1 MKKRLL
7 AAFFLLF
14 SVCAIAQSRKEVQV
28 GKAVE
33 EMRQLMIN
41 PEREGLDQMT
51 DKQLSY
57 GHSSGIIDNKSDFI
71 EKLLSGRSDFV
82 SIELKDQTI
91 QVSGKVAIVRHA
103 LVAKTNDSGNPG
115 VVQLKVLLVWK
126 KKGKGWKMLARQAVK

>member
-41 PEREGLDQMT
+41 PEKEGLDQMT
-51 DKQLSY
+51 DEQLSY
-57 GHSSGIIDNKSDFI
+57 GHSSGVIDNKSDFI

-115 VVQLKVLLVWK
+115 EVQLKVLLVWK
-126 KKGKGWKMLARQAVK
+126 KKGKGWKLLARQAVK

>member
-41 PEREGLDQMT
+41 PEKEGLDQMT
-51 DKQLSY
+51 DEQLSY
-57 GHSSGIIDNKSDFI
+57 GHSSGVIDNKSDFI

-91 QVSGKVAIVRHA
+91 QI
-103 LVAKTNDSGNPG
+103 
-115 VVQLKVLLVWK
+115 
-126 KKGKGWKMLARQAVK
+126 